1 MTASNKASI
10 ETSIETQDWRRP
22 SAARRRLAVA
32 ALVAAALA
40 GSPRVRAEPSAGGLA
55 PAIEPPAPVV
65 EAPAPRLASPPA
77 RPRFYVRLGG
87 ALVKPVSSSR
97 ELELA
102 DVHGA
107 ASLAVKN
114 GAIAG
119 SGATVDSATIPAAIL
134 GYVLPT
140 ASRRWSGE
148 LVLGVPFTVKFRA
161 TGTLATTSLAPMALG
176 IPTGVQPLGSDLG
189 EAQAAP
195 LVLTA
200 TYRPIDSR
208 YVWPYLG
215 IGPSVLFTRNARVTN
230 PTLTAVN
237 HPEMSIDPA
246 PGLVLQGGLD
256 ARLTRSIYARLD
268 VKFIAFMLAR
278 AEVRNINVKT
288 PGLPLFDSVE
298 VGTAKMNIWV
308 NPFIVQASLGADFD
322 LW

>member
-1 MTASNKASI
+1 MIASI
-10 ETSIETQDWRRP
+10 ERP
-22 SAARRRLAVA
+22 GHQRPAARCRLAVA
-32 ALVAAALA
+32 AVVAAAIA
-40 GSPRVRAEPSAGGLA
+40 WSPRGRAEPAAEGLA
-55 PAIEPPAPVV
+55 PARDPAPAV
-65 EAPAPRLASPPA
+65 EAPAPALVSPPA
-77 RPRFYVRLGG
+77 RRRFYVRLGG

-107 ASLAVKN
+107 ASLAVHD
-114 GAIAG
+114 GPIAG
-119 SGATVDSATIPAAIL
+119 SGATVDSATIPAMIV
-134 GYVLPT
+134 GWVPRT
-140 ASRRWSGE
+140 ASRRWSAE

-176 IPTGVQPLGSDLG
+176 IPTGVGPLGPDLG

-195 LVLTA
+195 VVVTA
-200 TYRPIDSR
+200 TYRLIDHR

-215 IGPSVLFTRNARVTN
+215 IGPSVLFTRNAKVTN
-230 PTLTAVN
+230 PVLTEVN

-256 ARLTRSIYARLD
+256 ARLSRSIYARID

-278 AEVRNINVKT
+278 AEVQHVNVKT

-308 NPFIVQASLGADFD
+308 NPFIVQACLGADFD